1 VPCRAGPEWGRRSR
15 PVSFGSR
22 SRLDRTRAEQKR
34 GSDLFEARIV
44 SRGSPHIAEG
54 WSGGDHH
61 RSSLLEVPNHLVTE
75 FSYADVVER
84 LFREFNGQH
93 PLPVIVDVVR
103 GCLTDLEGQVPPG
116 ALAELLERSARQR
129 LTFTWC
135 GQEVPAVVRD
145 TWPGSKHGA
154 G

>member
-1 VPCRAGPEWGRRSR
+1 M
-15 PVSFGSR
+15 
-22 SRLDRTRAEQKR
+22 
-34 GSDLFEARIV
+34 
-44 SRGSPHIAEG
+44 
-54 WSGGDHH
+54 
-61 RSSLLEVPNHLVTE
+61 LEVHNHLVTE

-93 PLPVIVDVVR
+93 PLPMIVDVVR
-103 GCLTDLEGQVPPG
+103 ACLTDLEGQVPPG